1 VPLNKKLSYRTLALG
16 LLLAAAFAACYWP
29 TFLWL
34 HEKYQFSDSYYSHG
48 YLVPFIFLY
57 LLYDRRNELRRET
70 LEGTGSIWGLIIL
83 AGSLLVHFLGLFA
96 KIHFISGYSMLFYL
110 IGCTLFL
117 FGTRVVMM
125 LAFPF
130 FFMVFMLPV
139 PDEYLNYIALPLK
152 SSATAVALFIM
163 DTLKI
168 PYLRD
173 GFSIHLS
180 NATYIVGTP
189 CNGMRSFISFFA
201 IGSLFLY
208 FIRTSFLRG
217 LVLLLMIPVL
227 AILLNGIRIF
237 ILLYIAL
244 NYGQEAASPEFFLH
258 DLSGMAV
265 FIIGLAVMML
275 FMKVSHGKKN
285 G

>member
-1 VPLNKKLSYRTLALG
+1 MSKALSYRTLALG
-16 LLLAAAFAACYWP
+16 LLLVAGFTACYWP

-34 HEKYQFSDSYYSHG
+34 HEKYQFADSYYSHG
-48 YLVPFIFLY
+48 YLIPFIVLY
-57 LLYDRRNELRRET
+57 LLYDRRHELGREIR
-70 LEGTGSIWGLIIL
+70 EGQGSIWGCAIL
-83 AGSLLVHFLGLFA
+83 ACALLVHFLGLFA

-110 IGCTLFL
+110 VGCTLFL
-117 FGTRVVMM
+117 FGARVTRM

-130 FFMVFMLPV
+130 FFMVFMLPI

-152 SSATAVALFIM
+152 SSATAVAMFIM
-163 DTLKI
+163 DLLKI

-180 NATYIVGTP
+180 DATYIVGTP
-189 CNGMRSFISFFA
+189 CNGMRSLISFLA

-208 FIRTSFLRG
+208 FIRTSLLKG
-217 LVLLLMIPVL
+217 LALLLMIPVL

-244 NYGQEAASPEFFLH
+244 HYGQEAASPEFFLH

-265 FIIGLAVMML
+265 FIIGLAAMML
-275 FMKVSHGKKN
+275 YMRVSHGKKN

>member
-1 VPLNKKLSYRTLALG
+1 M
-16 LLLAAAFAACYWP
+16 LLAGGFLVCYWP

-34 HEKYQFSDSYYSHG
+34 HEKYQFADSYYSHG
-48 YLVPFIFLY
+48 YLIPFIVLY
-57 LLYDRRNELRRET
+57 ILYDRRHELRREA

-110 IGCTLFL
+110 VGCTLFL
-117 FGTRVVMM
+117 FGARVTRM

-130 FFMVFMLPV
+130 FFMVFMLPI
-139 PDEYLNYIALPLK
+139 PDEYLNSIALPLK

-163 DTLKI
+163 DLLKI

-180 NATYIVGTP
+180 DATYIVGTP
-189 CNGMRSFISFFA
+189 CNGMRSLISFLA

-208 FIRTSFLRG
+208 FIRTSLLRG
-217 LVLLLMIPVL
+217 LALLLMIPVL